1 MYDIAIVGAGPAGAT
16 LARLLAKDYK
26 VILLDKRSLDVAYT
40 GSLVAKCCGGLI
52 APDAQ
57 KMLARMGLAL
67 PQDVLVSPQIFAVRT
82 IDMDNKLEKFYQRFY
97 FNMDREKFDRW
108 LVSLI
113 PDSIHCMF
121 GCQFKSY
128 EQEADGTIKLKFFKD
143 KALIEERT
151 RILVGADGANSLVR
165 KQALPGQKTPKKYIS
180 PQAWF
185 TSDRLLPYFTAI
197 FDHEITDYYSWVIPK
212 QEYLLVG
219 TAVEPGGD
227 VGAKFSLLCEKLT
240 HYGINLDKKVKK
252 EGAFIL
258 RTTGTSQ
265 ITTGTSKVALIGE
278 AAGWISPSSAEG
290 LSYAFKS
297 ASYLAQAIRQSQGDF
312 FETYS
317 KSSAPLKRNILLKNI
332 KSPFMYNRHLRK
344 WVMASGIQTMDIDPS

>member
-1 MYDIAIVGAGPAGAT
+1 MYEIAIVGAGPAGAT

-26 VILLDKRSLDVAYT
+26 VLLLDKRSLDVTYT
-40 GSLVAKCCGGLI
+40 GSLIAKSCGGLI

-82 IDMDNKLEKFYQRFY
+82 IDMDNNLEKFYQRFY

-108 LVSLI
+108 LVSLM

-128 EQEADGTIKLKFFKD
+128 EQGADGTIKLKFLKD
-143 KALIEERT
+143 KAVKEERT
-151 RILVGADGANSLVR
+151 RILVGADGAHSLVR
-165 KQALPGQKTPKKYIS
+165 KQALPGQKIPNKYIS

-185 TSDRLLPYFTAI
+185 SSDRLLPYFTAI
-197 FDHEITDYYSWVIPK
+197 FDREITDYYSWIIPK
-212 QEYLLVG
+212 QGYLLVG

-227 VGAKFSLLCEKLT
+227 VGAKFSLLCEKIRQ
-240 HYGINLDKKVKK
+240 YGINLDKKVKK

-258 RTTGTSQ
+258 RPTGANQ
-265 ITTGTSKVALIGE
+265 INTGMSKIALIGE

-297 ASYLAQAIRQSQGDF
+297 ASYLARAIRQNQGDF
-312 FETYS
+312 LDTYS
-317 KSSAPLKRNILLKNI
+317 KLSAPLKRNIILKNI

-344 WVMASGIQTMDIDPS
+344 WVMSAGIQTMDIDPS